1 MSYQYITQYNSPNYT
16 PESQARATWG
26 RPRTIEIVA
35 QHWWGDPNTNPTF
48 EGVIATLCNP
58 SRQASAHFVATG
70 TGRRVACL
78 VDLNN
83 ASWATNSANP
93 YSISI
98 EGDPRC
104 RDEDYDVIA
113 ELIAELRVAYGV
125 QLPIKPHREFV
136 ATACPGNYDL
146 NRINAL
152 ALEKQK
158 YADINKDYGQIT
170 IPAPQPPAPTQ
181 PEWIRNLN
189 DITDVKLSVLP
200 AAGTKVINLNT
211 LAPLN
216 DVIIPKGT
224 QIDIAKETT
233 VGGKKFYITSYSASN
248 GVSNG
253 LLASDLGVP
262 ATPPPQEKPEW
273 LKNLDDIADVD
284 MWTRSATPV
293 LDLTT
298 SQTVQTLPIN
308 TKVRVIKAT
317 EVLGKKM
324 LILDGEKTMVDT
336 MYLSDQPISSPTD
349 DLDKRLTALEK
360 IVAAVVAFL
369 TDVFKNFKIGK

>member
-1 MSYQYITQYNSPNYT
+1 MSYQYLTQYNSPNYT
-16 PESQARATWG
+16 PESQVRATWG

-78 VDLNN
+78 VNLND

-113 ELIAELRVAYGV
+113 ELIAELRVAYGI
-125 QLPIKPHREFV
+125 QLPIRPHRDFV

-146 NRINAL
+146 NRLNAL

-170 IPAPQPPAPTQ
+170 IPAPQPPAPVQ
-181 PEWIRNLN
+181 PEWIRNLV

-200 AAGTKVINLNT
+200 AGGTKVINLNT
-211 LAPLN
+211 LAPVN

-224 QIDIAKETT
+224 QVDIAKETT
-233 VGGKKFYITSYSASN
+233 VGGKKYYISSYSASN
-248 GVSNG
+248 GASNG
-253 LLASDLGVP
+253 ILASDLGIPAVP
-262 ATPPPQEKPEW
+262 PAEEKPEW
-273 LKNLDDIADVD
+273 LKNLKDIADVD
-284 MWTRSATPV
+284 MWTRSDTPV
-293 LDLTT
+293 LNISD

-308 TKVRVIKAT
+308 TKVRVIKST
-317 EVLGKKM
+317 EVLGKQV
-324 LILDGEKTMVDT
+324 LVLDGEKTMVDT
-336 MYLSDQPISSPTD
+336 VYLSDKPISNPTD
-349 DLDKRLTALEK
+349 DLDKRLTLLEK
-360 IVAAVVAFL
+360 VVAAIVDFL
-369 TDVFKNFKIGK
+369 SGIFKNFNVGK

>member
-1 MSYQYITQYNSPNYT
+1 MSYNYLTQYNSPNYT
-16 PESQARATWG
+16 PENQVRATWG

-48 EGVIATLCNP
+48 EGVISTLCNP

-104 RDEDYDVIA
+104 RNEDYDVIA
-113 ELIAELRVAYGV
+113 EVIAELRVAYGV
-125 QLPIKPHREFV
+125 QLPIKPHNAFV
-136 ATACPGNYDL
+136 ATQCPGNYDL
-146 NRINAL
+146 NRLNAL

-158 YADINKDYGQIT
+158 YADIRKDYGQIT

-181 PEWIRNLN
+181 PEWIRNLK
-189 DITDVKLSVLP
+189 DIADVKLSVLP
-200 AAGTKVINLNT
+200 AGGTKVINLNT
-211 LAPLN
+211 LAPVN

-233 VGGKKFYITSYSASN
+233 VGGKKFYISSYSASN
-248 GVSNG
+248 GISNG
-253 LLASDLGVP
+253 VLASDLGVP
-262 ATPPPQEKPEW
+262 AEPPVQEKPEW
-273 LKNLDDIADVD
+273 LKNLKDIADID
-284 MWTRSATPV
+284 MWTRSDTPV

-317 EVLGKKM
+317 EVLGKQM
-324 LILDGEKTMVDT
+324 LVLDGEKTMVDT
-336 MYLSDQPISSPTD
+336 MYVTDKPISNPTD
-349 DLDKRLTALEK
+349 DIDKRLTALEK
-360 IVAAVVAFL
+360 IVATIVTFL

>member
-1 MSYQYITQYNSPNYT
+1 MSYNYLTQYNSPNYT
-16 PESQARATWG
+16 PENQARATWG

-104 RDEDYDVIA
+104 RPEDYDVIA

-136 ATACPGNYDL
+136 ATQCPGNYDL
-146 NRINAL
+146 NRLNAL

-158 YADINKDYGQIT
+158 YADIRKDYGQIT

-181 PEWIRNLN
+181 PEWIRNLK

-200 AAGTKVINLNT
+200 AGGTKVINLNT
-211 LAPLN
+211 LAPVN
-216 DVIIPKGT
+216 DVIIPKST
-224 QIDIAKETT
+224 QIDVAKETT
-233 VGGKKFYITSYSASN
+233 VGGKKFYISSYSASN

-253 LLASDLGVP
+253 ILASDLGTPVVVP
-262 ATPPPQEKPEW
+262 PVEKPEW
-273 LKNLDDIADVD
+273 LKNLKDIADVD
-284 MWTRSATPV
+284 MYTRSETPV
-293 LDLTT
+293 LDITT

-308 TKVRVIKAT
+308 SKIRVIKST
-317 EVLGKKM
+317 EVLGRQM
-324 LILDGEKTMVDT
+324 LVLDGEKTMIDT
-336 MYLSDQPISSPTD
+336 MYASDKPITSPTD
-349 DLDKRLTALEK
+349 DLEKRVSALEK
-360 IVAAVVAFL
+360 IVQAIVTFL
-369 TDVFKNFKIGK
+369 TNVFKNFNIGK

>member
-1 MSYQYITQYNSPNYT
+1 MSYQYLTQYNSPNYT
-16 PESQARATWG
+16 PESQVRATWG

-78 VDLNN
+78 VNLND

-113 ELIAELRVAYGV
+113 ELIAELRVAYGI
-125 QLPIKPHREFV
+125 QLPIRPHRDFV

-146 NRINAL
+146 NRLNAL

-170 IPAPQPPAPTQ
+170 IPAPQPPAPVQ
-181 PEWIRNLN
+181 PEWIRNLV

-200 AAGTKVINLNT
+200 AGGTKVINLNT
-211 LAPLN
+211 LAPVN

-224 QIDIAKETT
+224 QVDIAKETT
-233 VGGKKFYITSYSASN
+233 VGGKKYYISSYSASN
-248 GVSNG
+248 GASNG
-253 LLASDLGVP
+253 ILASDLGIPAVP
-262 ATPPPQEKPEW
+262 PAEEKPEW
-273 LKNLDDIADVD
+273 LKNLKDIADVD
-284 MWTRSATPV
+284 MWTRSDTPV
-293 LDLTT
+293 LNISD

-308 TKVRVIKAT
+308 TKVRVIKST
-317 EVLGKKM
+317 EVLGKQM
-324 LILDGEKTMVDT
+324 LVLDGEKTMVDT
-336 MYLSDQPISSPTD
+336 VYLSDKPISNPTD
-349 DLDKRLTALEK
+349 DLDKRLTLLEK
-360 IVAAVVAFL
+360 VVAAIVDFL
-369 TDVFKNFKIGK
+369 SGIFKNFNVGK

>member
-1 MSYQYITQYNSPNYT
+1 MSYNYLTQYNSPNYT
-16 PESQARATWG
+16 PENQARATWG

-58 SRQASAHFVATG
+58 ARQASAHFVATG

-104 RDEDYDVIA
+104 RPEDYDVIA
-113 ELIAELRVAYGV
+113 ELIAELRVAYGI

-146 NRINAL
+146 NRLNAL

-181 PEWIRNLN
+181 PEWIRNLK

-211 LAPLN
+211 LAPVN

-224 QIDIAKETT
+224 QIDVAKETT
-233 VGGKKFYITSYSASN
+233 VGGKKFYISSYSASN

-253 LLASDLGVP
+253 ILASDLGVP
-262 ATPPPQEKPEW
+262 VVVPPVEKPEW
-273 LKNLDDIADVD
+273 LKNLKDIADVD
-284 MWTRSATPV
+284 MYTRSETPV
-293 LDLTT
+293 LDITT

-308 TKVRVIKAT
+308 SKIRVIKST
-317 EVLGKKM
+317 EVLGKQM
-324 LILDGEKTMVDT
+324 LVLDGEKTMIDT
-336 MYLSDQPISSPTD
+336 MYASDKPIPSPTD
-349 DLDKRLTALEK
+349 DLEKRVSALEK
-360 IVAAVVAFL
+360 IVNAIVTFL
-369 TDVFKNFKIGK
+369 TDLFKNFKK

>member
-284 MWTRSATPV
+284 MWTRSDTPV

-298 SQTVQTLPIN
+298 SQTLQTLPIN

-369 TDVFKNFKIGK
+369 TDMFKSFKIGK

>member
-1 MSYQYITQYNSPNYT
+1 MSYNYLTQYNSPNYT
-16 PESQARATWG
+16 PENQARATWG

-78 VDLNN
+78 VGLNN

-104 RDEDYDVIA
+104 RPEDYDVIA
-113 ELIAELRVAYGV
+113 ELIAELRIAYGI
-125 QLPIKPHREFV
+125 QLPIKPHRDFV

-146 NRINAL
+146 NRLNAL

-158 YADINKDYGQIT
+158 HADKAKDFGQIT

-181 PEWIRNLN
+181 PEWIRNLK

-200 AAGTKVINLNT
+200 AGGTKVINLNT
-211 LAPLN
+211 LAPVN

-224 QIDIAKETT
+224 QIDVAKETT
-233 VGGKKFYITSYSASN
+233 VGGKKFYISSYSASN

-253 LLASDLGVP
+253 ILASDLGVP
-262 ATPPPQEKPEW
+262 VVVPPVEKPEW
-273 LKNLDDIADVD
+273 LKNLKDIADVD
-284 MWTRSATPV
+284 MYTRSETPV
-293 LDLTT
+293 LDITT

-308 TKVRVIKAT
+308 SKIRVIKST
-317 EVLGKKM
+317 EVLDKKM
-324 LILDGEKTMVDT
+324 LVLDGEKTMIDT
-336 MYLSDQPISSPTD
+336 VYASDKPIPSPTD
-349 DLDKRLTALEK
+349 DLEKRVSALEK
-360 IVAAVVAFL
+360 IVNAIVTFL
-369 TDVFKNFKIGK
+369 TDMFKNFKIGK

>member
-1 MSYQYITQYNSPNYT
+1 MSYNYLTQYNSPNYT
-16 PESQARATWG
+16 PENQARATWG

-104 RDEDYDVIA
+104 RPEDYDVIA
-113 ELIAELRVAYGV
+113 ELIAELRVAYGI

-146 NRINAL
+146 NRLNAL

-158 YADINKDYGQIT
+158 YADIRKDYGQIT

-181 PEWIRNLN
+181 PEWIRNLK

-200 AAGTKVINLNT
+200 AGGTKVINLNT
-211 LAPLN
+211 LAPVN

-224 QIDIAKETT
+224 QIDVAKETT
-233 VGGKKFYITSYSASN
+233 VGGKKFYISSYSASN

-253 LLASDLGVP
+253 ILASDLGVP
-262 ATPPPQEKPEW
+262 VVVPPVEKPEW
-273 LKNLDDIADVD
+273 LKNLKDIADVD
-284 MWTRSATPV
+284 MYTRSETPV
-293 LDLTT
+293 LDITT

-308 TKVRVIKAT
+308 SKIRVIKST
-317 EVLGKKM
+317 EVLGKQM
-324 LILDGEKTMVDT
+324 LVLDGEKTMIDT
-336 MYLSDQPISSPTD
+336 MYASDKPITSPTD
-349 DLDKRLTALEK
+349 DLEKRVSALEK
-360 IVAAVVAFL
+360 IVNAIVTFL
-369 TDVFKNFKIGK
+369 TDMFKNFKIGK

>member
-1 MSYQYITQYNSPNYT
+1 MSYKYETQYNSPNYT
-16 PESQARATWG
+16 PGDQARATWG

-35 QHWWGDPNTNPTF
+35 QHWWGDPNTNPTY

-104 RDEDYDVIA
+104 RDEDYDVIG
-113 ELIAELRVAYGV
+113 ELIAELRLIYGD
-125 QLPIKPHREFV
+125 LPIKPHRDFV

-146 NRINAL
+146 ARIDRIAR
-152 ALEKQK
+152 EKIK
-158 YADINKDYGQIT
+158 NADINKDFGQIT
-170 IPAPQPPAPTQ
+170 VPVVPPAPVL
-181 PEWIRNLN
+181 PEWVRNLN

-200 AAGTKVINLNT
+200 AAGTRVINLNT
-211 LAPLN
+211 LAPVN

-224 QIDIAKETT
+224 QVDIAKETT
-233 VGGKKFYITSYSASN
+233 VGGKKFYISSYSAQN

-253 LLASDLGVP
+253 ILTSDLGVP
-262 ATPPPQEKPEW
+262 VVVPPVEKPEW
-273 LKNLDDIADVD
+273 LKNLKDIADVD
-284 MWTRSATPV
+284 MYTRSETPV
-293 LDLTT
+293 LNVSD

-317 EVLGKKM
+317 EILGKQM

-336 MYLSDQPISSPTD
+336 MYLSDKPIPAPND
-349 DLDKRLTALEK
+349 DLEKRVGALEAIVAK
-360 IVAAVVAFL
+360 IVEFL
-369 TDVFKNFKIGK
+369 QSIFKNFQK

>member
-1 MSYQYITQYNSPNYT
+1 MSYNYLTQYNSPNYT

-48 EGVIATLCNP
+48 EGVVATLCNP
-58 SRQASAHFVATG
+58 ARQASAHFVATG

-113 ELIAELRVAYGV
+113 ELIAELRVAYGI

-146 NRINAL
+146 NRLNAL
-152 ALEKQK
+152 ANEKQR

-189 DITDVKLSVLP
+189 DITDLKLSVLP
-200 AAGTKVINLNT
+200 AGGTKVINLNT

-262 ATPPPQEKPEW
+262 VVVPPVEKPEW
-273 LKNLDDIADVD
+273 LKNLKDIADVD
-284 MWTRSATPV
+284 MYTRSETPV
-293 LDLTT
+293 LDITT

-308 TKVRVIKAT
+308 SKIRVIKST
-317 EVLGKKM
+317 EVLGKQM
-324 LILDGEKTMVDT
+324 LVLDGEKTMIDT
-336 MYLSDQPISSPTD
+336 MYASNTPISNPTD

-360 IVAAVVAFL
+360 LVKVVVDFL
-369 TDVFKNFKIGK
+369 TNMFKNFKV

>member
-1 MSYQYITQYNSPNYT
+1 MSYNYLTQYNSPNYT

-93 YSISI
+93 YPISI

-113 ELIAELRVAYGV
+113 ELIAELRVAYGI
-125 QLPIKPHREFV
+125 QLPIKPHRDFV

-146 NRINAL
+146 NRLNAL
-152 ALEKQK
+152 ALEKQR

-189 DITDVKLSVLP
+189 DITDLKLSVLP
-200 AAGTKVINLNT
+200 AGGTKVINLNT

-262 ATPPPQEKPEW
+262 AVPPVQEKPEW
-273 LKNLDDIADVD
+273 LKNLNDIADVD
-284 MWTRSATPV
+284 MWTRSDTPV
-293 LDLTT
+293 LNITD

-336 MYLSDQPISSPTD
+336 VYLTDKPISNPTD

-369 TDVFKNFKIGK
+369 TDTFKNFKIGK

>member
-1 MSYQYITQYNSPNYT
+1 MSYNYLTQYNSPNYT
-16 PESQARATWG
+16 PENQARATWG

-104 RDEDYDVIA
+104 RPEDYDVIA
-113 ELIAELRVAYGV
+113 ELIAELRVAYGI

-146 NRINAL
+146 NRLNAL

-158 YADINKDYGQIT
+158 YADIRKDYGQIT

-181 PEWIRNLN
+181 PEWIRNLK

-200 AAGTKVINLNT
+200 AGGTKVINLNT
-211 LAPLN
+211 LAPVN

-224 QIDIAKETT
+224 QIDVAKETT
-233 VGGKKFYITSYSASN
+233 VGGKKFYISSYSASN

-253 LLASDLGVP
+253 ILASDLGVP
-262 ATPPPQEKPEW
+262 VVVPPVEKPEW
-273 LKNLDDIADVD
+273 LKNLKDIADVD
-284 MWTRSATPV
+284 MYTRSETPV
-293 LDLTT
+293 LDITT

-308 TKVRVIKAT
+308 SKIRVIKST
-317 EVLGKKM
+317 EVLGKQM
-324 LILDGEKTMVDT
+324 LVLDGEKTMIDT
-336 MYLSDQPISSPTD
+336 MYASDKPIPSPTD
-349 DLDKRLTALEK
+349 DLEKRVSALEK
-360 IVAAVVAFL
+360 IVNAIVTFL
-369 TDVFKNFKIGK
+369 TDMFKNFKIGK